1 MAYTTIK
8 PNSKKTRVYEVDNRA
23 LSTKRVLPFVFGGFP
38 GFAIKAIYAQ
48 SNALFRT
55 V

>member
-1 MAYTTIK
+1 MRWTIEHYQ
-8 PNSKKTRVYEVDNRA
+8 TE
-23 LSTKRVLPFVFGGFP
+23 RVLPFVFGGFP
-38 GFAIKAIYAQ
+38 GFAIKPIYAQ